1 MTEVLMLYAVRSLVL
16 RAPGPSSSKIHKS
29 ILLLFSHTSCCILK
43 ALSFY
48 LHPESFQLL
57 PYCPLLLSSRKGFK
71 LVILDEADAM
81 TQDAQNA
88 LRRGKPSVQPGVAHW
103 AVRLTVGSQTIWLLV
118 NYRKSA
124 CTPRN
129 QFWRQF
135 LLKAF
140 VFKYWKLCGIIW
152 RQLIISLC

>member
-1 MTEVLMLYAVRSLVL
+1 MTEVLMLYAVLSLVL
-16 RAPGPSSSKIHKS
+16 RAPGPSSSKIQKS
-29 ILLLFSHTSCCILK
+29 ILLLFSHTSCCVLK
-43 ALSFY
+43 AISFY

-88 LRRGKPSVQPGVAHW
+88 LRRGKPSVQPGVAHCE
-103 AVRLTVGSQTIWLLV
+103 LYGSLSSQTIWLLV
-118 NYRKSA
+118 NYRKPA

-129 QFWRQF
+129 EF
-135 LLKAF
+135 
-140 VFKYWKLCGIIW
+140 
-152 RQLIISLC
+152 